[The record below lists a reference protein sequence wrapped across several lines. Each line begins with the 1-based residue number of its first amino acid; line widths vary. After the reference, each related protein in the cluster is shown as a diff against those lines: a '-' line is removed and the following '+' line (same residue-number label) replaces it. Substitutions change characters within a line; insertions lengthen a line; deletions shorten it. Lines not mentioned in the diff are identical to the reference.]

1 THRQIES
8 TADDDEVLAEGE
20 DHQRRRTFEQG
31 QIPRRFAV
39 GGADERQ
46 SHQHDREYGQH
57 GAGAVPEC
65 RKQRPA
71 WSSRGGLGH
80 RPALLLRAY
89 NATAAISTTPRTTSL
104 KNESTPNSSKIVSRV
119 ARMRTPPIL
128 PATPPR
134 PPARIVP
141 PNTAAA
147 MDSRSYPPSVPTH
160 GAPAP
165 SLLARNNPASP
176 AATEH
181 NTCAST
187 TIRSV
192 RMPENRA
199 TSSPPPTA

>member
-1 THRQIES
+1 
-8 TADDDEVLAEGE
+8 
-20 DHQRRRTFEQG
+20 
-31 QIPRRFAV
+31 
-39 GGADERQ
+39 
-46 SHQHDREYGQH
+46 
-57 GAGAVPEC
+57 
-65 RKQRPA
+65 
-71 WSSRGGLGH
+71 
-80 RPALLLRAY
+80 
-89 NATAAISTTPRTTSL
+89 
-104 KNESTPNSSKIVSRV
+104 
-119 ARMRTPPIL
+119 MRTPPIV

-141 PNTAAA
+141 PNTTAA